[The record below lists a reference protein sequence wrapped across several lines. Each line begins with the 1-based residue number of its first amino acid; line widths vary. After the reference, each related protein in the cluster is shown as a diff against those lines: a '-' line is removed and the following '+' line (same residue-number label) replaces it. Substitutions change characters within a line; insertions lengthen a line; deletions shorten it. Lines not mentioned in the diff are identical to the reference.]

1 MSLRLTPSPP
11 DLTPQ
16 LLARLAP
23 KFNQEHLNSPS
34 IGLAS
39 PLKPNTMQMPLR
51 EVWDPVNYD
60 YHGKIQGVRQ
70 TFIYQPFYH
79 HRRPKL
85 EAPYSLLHGKASGS
99 D

>member
-1 MSLRLTPSPP
+1 
-11 DLTPQ
+11 
-16 LLARLAP
+16 
-23 KFNQEHLNSPS
+23 
-34 IGLAS
+34 
-39 PLKPNTMQMPLR
+39 MQMPLR